1 MVWMSESGLEQA
13 KRLADELA
21 ALDKIAEEAS
31 RAYNRLWAFIEAT
44 GAQKARILEQCN
56 HGVVG
61 KFPHGRSALCAVCG
75 ESFPWVPSLYRPAEP
90 DEVEGWVGQYSPP
103 VEQWFVWEGDDR
115 E

>member
-1 MVWMSESGLEQA
+1 MEQA

-44 GAQKARILEQCN
+44 GDQKRRIREQCK
-56 HGVVG
+56 HGVRA
-61 KFPHGRSALCAVCG
+61 PYNHGRSAFCPVCG
-75 ESFPWVPSLYRPAEP
+75 QSFPWDPSSPGIRKAEP
-90 DEVEGWVGQYSPP
+90 DEVEGWVKQYDPP